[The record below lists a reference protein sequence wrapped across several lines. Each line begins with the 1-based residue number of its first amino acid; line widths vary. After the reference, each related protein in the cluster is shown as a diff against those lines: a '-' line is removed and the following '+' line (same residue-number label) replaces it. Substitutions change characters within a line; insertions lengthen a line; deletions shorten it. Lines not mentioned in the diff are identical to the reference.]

1 MIKKRDILF
10 YMKINSQIETILF
23 VAGKPLSL
31 KKIVKVL
38 QVEEDKV
45 LVALKELVDKY
56 NQVESGI
63 VVLENNGEWQ
73 MVSSPDNKLAAENF
87 LKAEVSG
94 ELTRPQLETL
104 TVISY
109 CGPITRPELD
119 QIRGV
124 NCSLILRNL
133 MMRGLI
139 KENDDNTSLL
149 PKYEVTMDY
158 LRHLGLSNIAE
169 LPDYEKLHQHQ
180 NITATLSAN
189 AENPT

>member
-1 MIKKRDILF
+1 MS
-10 YMKINSQIETILF
+10 INSQIETILF
-23 VAGKPLSL
+23 VASKPLSF
-31 KKIVKVL
+31 KKIAKVL
-38 QVEEDKV
+38 QVEENIV
-45 LVALKELVDKY
+45 LEALKELATKY
-56 NQVESGI
+56 NPAEAGM
-63 VVLENNGEWQ
+63 VLLQNNDDWQ
-73 MVSSPDNKLAAENF
+73 MVSNPDNKAAAENF

-133 MMRGLI
+133 MMRGLV

-149 PKYEVTMDY
+149 PKYEVTMEY
-158 LRHLGLSNIAE
+158 LRHLGLSSIGE

-180 NITATLSAN
+180 HITGALSAN
-189 AENPT
+189 NENLV